1 MPSEAVLR
9 RPPRSDGRASSA
21 SGKTGAFWK
30 TRAQSLAGVAL
41 RLAGALALVLASL
54 AGLSSCATSPARKAL
69 AVEWYGVGNAWLQAG
84 KFAEAGKAYDRALSL
99 DPGLVAASY
108 NAAHALVEA
117 GSYDRALAIAKGLL
131 SGEPKNVRYISLEA
145 WTYWKAGRMAEAAAA
160 YEAAYVLDPW
170 AEDVVYNSSLLLLE
184 AAGSDDVEKAVDRL
198 GLLVKAR
205 PDSKAD
211 LALYARALLAAGR
224 DEEAIAA
231 WEDLRSMDGAD
242 AAGLDSLAA
251 LYEKRGDMA
260 TALDVYEAATKKD
273 PASATSWFDLARL
286 RLTLAADGPGGLEAL
301 GKALASGFK
310 DKVAATALL
319 ASPGL
324 SSREAVAK
332 ALVAAGLV
340 EAAGTGLPATSPNP
354 PTPGA
359 GSGPDSGTTSEA
371 PGGTQ

>member
-9 RPPRSDGRASSA
+9 PSPPPDGRPASA
-21 SGKTGAFWK
+21 SG
-30 TRAQSLAGVAL
+30 R
-41 RLAGALALVLASL
+41 AGAYGKSPLTGMSRAIGIAQALVLTAALL

-131 SGEPKNVRYISLEA
+131 SGDPKNVRYISLEA
-145 WTYWKAGRMAEAAAA
+145 WAYWKAGRMAEAAAA
-160 YEAAYVLDPW
+160 YEAAYALDPW

-184 AAGSDDVEKAVDRL
+184 SAGPGDVDKAVERL

-211 LALYARALLAAGR
+211 LSLYARALVAAGR

-231 WEDLRSMDGAD
+231 LEDLRSMDGASAVD
-242 AAGLDSLAA
+242 LDSLAA
-251 LYEKRGDMA
+251 LYEKRGEAA
-260 TALDVYEAATKKD
+260 TALDVYAAAAKKD
-273 PASATSWFDLARL
+273 PNSAPSWFELARL
-286 RLTLAADGPGGLEAL
+286 KLTLASDGPGGLEAL
-301 GKALASGFK
+301 GKALAAGYA
-310 DKVAATALL
+310 DKTAAADLL
-319 ASPGL
+319 ASPTL
-324 SSREAVAK
+324 VSREAVAK

-340 EAAGTGLPATSPNP
+340 EAAGTGLPATSPSSPP
-354 PTPGA
+354 PTTDA
-359 GSGPDSGTTSEA
+359 GSDSGATTGA
-371 PGGTQ
+371 QGGTQ